1 MTGLLKRSSRCADV
15 HGCNWYCWPDYSN
28 CIFTQTDQL
37 WLSVSLL
44 IPAMFFASFPLVIS
58 ATALQMLAPNQFRA
72 RLSAL
77 FLLVSNLI
85 GLGIGTTLVA
95 IITDKVFGSTLMVGS
110 SLSIV
115 GGLSCVLALILLFKG
130 CKFFSE
136 SMKLEKLN

>member
-95 IITDKVFGSTLMVGS
+95 IITDKVLV
-110 SLSIV
+110 V
-115 GGLSCVLALILLFKG
+115 R
-130 CKFFSE
+130 
-136 SMKLEKLN
+136 

>member
-1 MTGLLKRSSRCADV
+1 MTGLLKRSPRCTYV
-15 HGCNWYCWPDYSN
+15 HWCNWYCWTDYSN

-95 IITDKVFGSTLMVGS
+95 IITDKVLV
-110 SLSIV
+110 V
-115 GGLSCVLALILLFKG
+115 R
-130 CKFFSE
+130 
-136 SMKLEKLN
+136 

>member
-1 MTGLLKRSSRCADV
+1 
-15 HGCNWYCWPDYSN
+15 
-28 CIFTQTDQL
+28 
-37 WLSVSLL
+37 
-44 IPAMFFASFPLVIS
+44 
-58 ATALQMLAPNQFRA
+58 MLAPNQFRA

-95 IITDKVFGSTLMVGS
+95 IITDKVFGSPLMVGS